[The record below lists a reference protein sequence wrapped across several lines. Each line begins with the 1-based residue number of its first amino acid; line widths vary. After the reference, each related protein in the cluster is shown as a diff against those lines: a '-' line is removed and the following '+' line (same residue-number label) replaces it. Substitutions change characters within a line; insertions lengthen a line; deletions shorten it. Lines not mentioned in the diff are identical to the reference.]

1 MNEEYPFWHAGSAYR
16 ITLSQGPDGCS
27 LGLDRHGVARLCP
40 KLEALMT
47 QEVTIT
53 ASADWPALI
62 VYPKGVWDDLAPQ
75 LRRLPAMTRG
85 AREIQRKMLGM
96 AMSFGRT
103 EPLRISEEQRGH
115 ADLRQEVVVIVFDTG
130 WAEIWGCECY
140 EATAS
145 KTSE

>member
-1 MNEEYPFWHAGSAYR
+1 MSEEYPFWHAGSAYR
-16 ITLSQGPDGCS
+16 ITLSHGPDGCS
-27 LGLDRHGVARLCP
+27 LGLDRDATARLCP
-40 KLEALMT
+40 KLETLMT

-62 VYPKGVWDDLAPQ
+62 VYPKGLWDDFAPK
-75 LRRLPAMTRG
+75 LWGLPAMNRA

-96 AMSFGRT
+96 AMSFDRS
-103 EPLRISEEQRGH
+103 EPLRISEDQRGH
-115 ADLRQEVVVIVFDTG
+115 ADLGREVVVIVFDTG

-145 KTSE
+145 KAAG